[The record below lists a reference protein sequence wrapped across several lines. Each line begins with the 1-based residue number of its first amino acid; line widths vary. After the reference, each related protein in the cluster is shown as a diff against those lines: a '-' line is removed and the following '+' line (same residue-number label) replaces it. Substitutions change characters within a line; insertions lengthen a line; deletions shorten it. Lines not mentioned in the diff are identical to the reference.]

1 MLKLIAILLGLV
13 VLGYA
18 LLSLVNGSGAPPAD
32 PLTASANLDLK
43 VKAQAGITVTVASL
57 NNRMKQVMAAGNDP
71 TMRKALDEDL
81 AKLHQE
87 VDAARTQL
95 TTLGDSPAT
104 VEQWLTRIG
113 WPEFQTL
120 EADYHKAAGQ

>member
-1 MLKLIAILLGLV
+1 MVKLLAVLLGIV
-13 VLGYA
+13 ILGYA
-18 LLSLVNGSGAPPAD
+18 VVSLGNSSGTPPAD
-32 PLTASANLDLK
+32 PVTSSAMLDLQ
-43 VKAQAGITVTVASL
+43 VKTEAGITVKVASL

-71 TMRKALDEDL
+71 AMRKALDEEL

-95 TTLGDSPAT
+95 TTLGDSLIE

-113 WPEFQTL
+113 WSEFQTL
-120 EADYHKAAGQ
+120 EADYHKAADQ